1 MLMRGYHNLPE
12 ATAEVLTADGWFAT
26 GDIGEFDAA
35 GRLRV
40 TDRKKDL
47 FKTSGGKYVAPSAIE
62 SIFMGVCP
70 YASALIVHGD
80 GRSFVTALVT
90 LDPDA
95 MAGWAA
101 ENAMSGRS
109 YAELVGS
116 AEAREMVQGSIDALN
131 ARLNHWETV
140 KKFLILPK
148 DLSIEDGDLTPSM
161 KLKRRVVAKKYKDE
175 LDSLYP

>member
-1 MLMRGYHNLPE
+1 
-12 ATAEVLTADGWFAT
+12 
-26 GDIGEFDAA
+26 
-35 GRLRV
+35 
-40 TDRKKDL
+40 
-47 FKTSGGKYVAPSAIE
+47 
-62 SIFMGVCP
+62 MGVCP

-80 GRSFVTALVT
+80 GRNFVSALVT

-109 YAELVGS
+109 YADLVS
-116 AEAREMVQGSIDALN
+116 SPEAREMVQGYIDVLN
-131 ARLNHWETV
+131 ARLNRWETI
-140 KKFLILPK
+140 KKFLILSR
-148 DLSIEDGDLTPSM
+148 DLSIEEGDLTPSM